1 MCENMQPDAA
11 SKRDLSIFV
20 RGAVTPSPSAFSGKK
35 KIKLFQ
41 VWGLG
46 PLSTDL
52 FTAATL
58 QLLVLHPLSLM
69 HTGARFLLRGGLFSE
84 PQQHIMGSRADGGRG
99 VCRTFQSVAHSS
111 NTFSGGRR
119 RSQSAA
125 AAAAVSQLKIGAN

>member
-11 SKRDLSIFV
+11 SKRDLYIFF

-35 KIKLFQ
+35 NIYIFQ

-58 QLLVLHPLSLM
+58 ELLVLHPLSLM
-69 HTGARFLLRGGLFSE
+69 HTRARF
-84 PQQHIMGSRADGGRG
+84 PPAW
-99 VCRTFQSVAHSS
+99 RTIF
-111 NTFSGGRR
+111 G
-119 RSQSAA
+119 AA
-125 AAAAVSQLKIGAN
+125 AAHNGKPSRRWARCLPNLPKCCTFIKHLQRRKETQSERRRRRLTAKDRR

>member
-1 MCENMQPDAA
+1 MQPDAA

-35 KIKLFQ
+35 KKKIQ

-69 HTGARFLLRGGLFSE
+69 HTRARFLLRGGLFSE

-125 AAAAVSQLKIGAN
+125 AAAAAVSQLKIGAN